1 MVRRMQV
8 FERGPGDATARL
20 LFIHGWQAD
29 HRVWDGVIAELSPKC
44 RCVAVDLPGSG
55 ASRDAGGPYTLER
68 FAAGLLEVIEEHGL
82 APVVVVG
89 HSMGAKIALQLAIDA
104 PDAVKSLVLI
114 APVPTGPA
122 GFSEKG
128 IAGLRAT
135 CGNEENARR
144 WLSRLFAGEPDPAAL
159 QLVCD
164 AAADTPSDAG
174 LEALE
179 SWSTTDLTDAAR
191 AITAP
196 AIVVAPEGDNVEM
209 QKSKVAALLSNV
221 RFVTVADA
229 GHYAMFEQP
238 REIAEI
244 IATA

>member
-1 MVRRMQV
+1 MQV
-8 FERGPGDATARL
+8 FERGPSDATARL

-29 HRVWDGVIAELSPKC
+29 HRVWDGVIAELSPKY

-55 ASRDAGGPYTLER
+55 ASRDAGGPYTVER
-68 FAAGLLEVIEEHGL
+68 FAAGVLEVIEEHGL

-89 HSMGAKIALQLAIDA
+89 HSMGAKIALQLAVDA

-135 CGNEENARR
+135 CGDAGTTRR

-159 QLVCD
+159 QVVCE
-164 AAADTPSDAG
+164 AAAETPPDAG

-179 SWSTTDLTDAAR
+179 SWSTTDLTDASSSLAV
-191 AITAP
+191 P
-196 AIVVAPEGDNVEM
+196 AIVIAPEGDNVEM
-209 QKSKVAALLSNV
+209 QKSKVAALLPNC
-221 RFVTVADA
+221 RLVTVAGA
-229 GHYAMFEQP
+229 GHYAMFEKP
-238 REIAEI
+238 REIAAI
-244 IATA
+244 VATA

>member
-1 MVRRMQV
+1 MQV
-8 FERGPGDATARL
+8 FERGPDSANVRL
-20 LFIHGWQAD
+20 LFVHGWQGD
-29 HRVWDGVIAELSPKC
+29 HRVWESVIAELSPRY

-82 APVVVVG
+82 APVTVVG

-114 APVPTGPA
+114 APVPIGPA

-128 IAGLRAT
+128 IAGLRKT
-135 CGNEENARR
+135 CDDADAARR
-144 WLSRLFAGEPDPAAL
+144 WLTRLFVPEPDAAAL
-159 QLVCD
+159 DVVCD
-164 AAADTPSDAG
+164 AASDTSPEVK

-179 SWSTTDLTDAAR
+179 SWSSTDLSDGAR
-191 AITAP
+191 TMNAP
-196 AIVVAPEGDNVEM
+196 AIVIAPDGDNVEM
-209 QKSKVAALLSNV
+209 QQTKVADLLPNA
-221 RFVTVADA
+221 RFVKLDGA

-238 REIAEI
+238 RKIAEI

>member
-1 MVRRMQV
+1 MVRHMQV
-8 FERGPGDATARL
+8 FERGPGDASSRL

-29 HRVWDGVIAELSPKC
+29 HRVWDGVIAELSPKY

-68 FAAGLLEVIEEHGL
+68 FAAALLEVIEEHGL

-89 HSMGAKIALQLAIDA
+89 HSMGAKIALQLAADA
-104 PDAVKSLVLI
+104 PDAVTSLVLI

-128 IAGLRAT
+128 IAGLCAT
-135 CGNEENARR
+135 CDNPDNARR
-144 WLSRLFAGEPDPAAL
+144 WLSRLFASEPDPATME
-159 QLVCD
+159 LVCD
-164 AAADTPSDAG
+164 AAAQTPSGAK

-179 SWSTTDLTDAAR
+179 SWSSTDLSDAAS
-191 AITAP
+191 AITVP
-196 AIVVAPEGDNVEM
+196 AIVVAPERDNVEM
-209 QKSKVAALLSNV
+209 QKSKVAALLSNC
-221 RFVTVADA
+221 RFVTVPDA
-229 GHYAMFEQP
+229 GHYAMFERP
-238 REIAEI
+238 REIADI

>member
-1 MVRRMQV
+1 MQV
-8 FERGPGDATARL
+8 FERGPGDASVRL

-29 HRVWDGVIAELSPKC
+29 HRVWDGVIAELSPKY

-55 ASRDAGGPYTLER
+55 ASRDAGGPYTIER
-68 FAAGLLEVIEEHGL
+68 FAAGLLAVIEEHGL
-82 APVVVVG
+82 APVTVVG
-89 HSMGAKIALQLAIDA
+89 HSMGAKIALQLAVDA
-104 PDAVKSLVLI
+104 PDAVRSLVLI

-135 CGNEENARR
+135 CGNEEHARR

-164 AAADTPSDAG
+164 AAADTPADAG
-174 LEALE
+174 LEALA
-179 SWSTTDLTDAAR
+179 SWSTTDLTGASR
-191 AITAP
+191 ALTVP
-196 AIVVAPEGDNVEM
+196 AIVIAPERDNVEM
-209 QKSKVAALLSNV
+209 QKSKVAELLPNAS
-221 RFVTVADA
+221 FVTVAGA
-229 GHYAMFEQP
+229 GHYAMLERP
-238 REIAEI
+238 REIAQT

>member
-1 MVRRMQV
+1 MQV
-8 FERGPGDATARL
+8 FERGPRDANARL

-29 HRVWDGVIAELSPKC
+29 HRVWDGVIAELSPKA

-55 ASRDAGGPYTLER
+55 ASRDAGGPYTIER

-104 PDAVKSLVLI
+104 PDAVTSLVLI

-135 CGNEENARR
+135 CGNDENARR
-144 WLSRLFAGEPDPAAL
+144 WLSRLFAGEPDPEAL
-159 QLVCD
+159 QVVCE
-164 AAADTPSDAG
+164 AAAATPPDAG

-179 SWSTTDLTDAAR
+179 SWSTTDLTDASATV
-191 AITAP
+191 TAP
-196 AIVVAPEGDNVEM
+196 VIVIAPERDNVEM
-209 QKSKVAALLSNV
+209 QKNKVAALLPNC

-229 GHYAMFEQP
+229 GHYAMLEKP

-244 IATA
+244 IGTA

>member
-1 MVRRMQV
+1 MQV
-8 FERGPGDATARL
+8 FERGPSDANARL

-29 HRVWDGVIAELSPKC
+29 HRVWDGVIADLSPKFH
-44 RCVAVDLPGSG
+44 CVAVDLPGSG

-89 HSMGAKIALQLAIDA
+89 HSMGAKIALQLAVDA

-128 IAGLRAT
+128 IAGLRET
-135 CGNEENARR
+135 CGNAENARR
-144 WLSRLFAGEPDPAAL
+144 WLNRLFAGEPDPAAL
-159 QLVCD
+159 DLVCD
-164 AAADTPSDAG
+164 AAADTPSEAG
-174 LEALE
+174 LEALT
-179 SWSTTDLTDAAR
+179 SWSTTDLTDASR
-191 AITAP
+191 SLTVP
-196 AIVVAPEGDNVEM
+196 AIVVAPERDNVEM
-209 QKSKVAALLSNV
+209 QKDKVAALLSNA

-229 GHYAMFEQP
+229 GHYAMFEKPQ
-238 REIAEI
+238 EIAEI